1 MLAHLRSTLIRRTAL
16 AGAAM
21 ALAATGVGG
30 AYMHLMA
37 SPASAAP
44 QSTPT
49 HKAAPGAEPGGRHRG
64 HRHPPLVGALVRD
77 TAKLTGRTPAQVVA
91 DLKAG
96 KTIDQIADSQAATVK
111 QDVMARAKTRLDRAL
126 SKGRID
132 AAKQKTLL
140 DQLSARLDTLM
151 SKNLSAAVQHA
162 GQHRGGHPADPAAPP
177 ASGAPAAA

>member
-49 HKAAPGAEPGGRHRG
+49 HKAAPGAEPGGHHRG

-96 KTIDQIADSQAATVK
+96 KTIDQIAGSQAATVK